1 MAVLGEGLRGEWAQ
15 GDRVPGSL
23 HVGVPEGWTTVAG
36 LSDDTGNDRRLVAH
50 AGVSEHS
57 THPADARSGSQTPNV
72 RILGGGTALD
82 FKMKVRRL
90 ATAQNDGT

>member
-1 MAVLGEGLRGEWAQ
+1 MWLCWVKVCGVSGLR

-36 LSDDTGNDRRLVAH
+36 LSDDTGNDRRPVAH

-57 THPADARSGSQTPNV
+57 THPADTRSGSQTPNV
-72 RILGGGTALD
+72 RILGGGD
-82 FKMKVRRL
+82 SFRL
-90 ATAQNDGT
+90 